1 MTKFTHVTF
10 ISGLSFFAGALSVVV
25 AGCSGADDGTSTD
38 KAEKPNGGVTPPP
51 TSTSPKPQPSQSAD
65 PTEPACSVAG
75 EKGNNLGIG
84 QFCSKTVDE
93 CGGGTF
99 CQAAFAPEGAQF
111 CTKLCALDSECGAG
125 AICFKEA
132 RGSAC
137 VPNKCLKK

>member
-10 ISGLSFFAGALSVVV
+10 VSGLSFFAGALSVVI
-25 AGCSGADDGTSTD
+25 AGCSGAEDGTGTD
-38 KAEKPNGGVTPPP
+38 KAEKPGGTTTTP
-51 TSTSPKPQPSQSAD
+51 TTPKPQPSQSAD

-75 EKGNNLGIG
+75 QKGNNIGVG

-93 CGGGTF
+93 CGRGTF

-111 CTKLCALDSECGAG
+111 CTKLCVADSECGEG

-137 VPNKCLKK
+137 VPNKCLGK